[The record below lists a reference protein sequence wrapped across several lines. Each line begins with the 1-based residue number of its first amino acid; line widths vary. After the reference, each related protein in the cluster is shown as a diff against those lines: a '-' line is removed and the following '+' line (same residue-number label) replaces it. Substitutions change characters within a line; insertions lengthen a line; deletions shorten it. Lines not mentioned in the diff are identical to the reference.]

1 MQSTIYIP
9 ALKWED
15 HYKYLGVQAGR
26 QTSGSMNDLSN
37 SMLADAKNIMESP
50 LTDWQKVDALNT
62 FILTKPSYFM
72 NAAVLDGGW
81 VNKID
86 ARLVKKATRL
96 PRRTVSAF
104 FHTAKA
110 NGGLG
115 LTSLEDNMD
124 STNIIRSLRCLLSP
138 DKLIQD
144 VAWSQVSDV
153 VRRCN
158 KDDLS
163 SVDIESFL
171 NSPPDVGESRRSDV
185 RSLWNIVRKSLKFLS
200 CSIKI
205 QDSEIF
211 LVLQSLFLKGS
222 QLVIC

>member
-1 MQSTIYIP
+1 
-9 ALKWED
+9 
-15 HYKYLGVQAGR
+15 
-26 QTSGSMNDLSN
+26 
-37 SMLADAKNIMESP
+37 MLDRGWAK
-50 LTDWQKVDALNT
+50 
-62 FILTKPSYFM
+62 
-72 NAAVLDGGW
+72 
-81 VNKID
+81 KID
-86 ARLVKKATRL
+86 AQMRRLVKKATRL

-115 LTSLEDNMD
+115 LTTLEDNMD
-124 STNIIRSLRCLLSP
+124 STNIIRSLRCLSSP

-153 VRRCN
+153 VRRRCN
-158 KDDLS
+158 KNDLS
-163 SVDIESFL
+163 SVVIESFL

-185 RSLWNIVRKSLKFLS
+185 RSLWTVVRKSLKFLL

-211 LVLQSLFLKGS
+211 LVRDDSMVSVS
-222 QLVIC
+222 QRKFN